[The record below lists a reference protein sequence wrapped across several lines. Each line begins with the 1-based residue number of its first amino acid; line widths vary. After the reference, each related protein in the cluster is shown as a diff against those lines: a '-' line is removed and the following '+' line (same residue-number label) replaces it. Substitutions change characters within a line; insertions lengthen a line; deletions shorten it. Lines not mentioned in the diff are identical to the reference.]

1 MAGGKET
8 PRQKMIGMMYLVLT
22 ALLALNVSK
31 SILDAFCSI
40 EEGTQTAA
48 REQLAAGDQFKEI
61 LVGEQAANAKQNPAK
76 AAKIGRLLKNIE
88 DIDKETGKFI
98 QLVDEA
104 KFHIMKL
111 SGEQVVTAKDKSKEH
126 VVWNFN
132 KKGPKNKYGCTPARL
147 NLYAIQAK
155 DQYDIPMHELV
166 GEEIAKPNPA
176 NRGMKIWKGL
186 LDFRSKVCDIVG
198 SYEVPGDKDTVTGSP
213 TFGKMI
219 GGIKYVSKTTKINKF
234 KDPKD
239 LDKQVSAMVAKLNI
253 KHGEDAGIIKDLY
266 KSLTKLEIHPEVNG
280 VANVH
285 WIGKTFDHAPLVAA
299 IASLSQLQL
308 DALTARTKAIKH
320 LKGRVSTGDF
330 SFNKLVAFAGGPG
343 VAEANSPYTVEVVLG
358 AYDSDNKPEATLDS
372 VNGVALPKAINLKTS
387 NGTAIL
393 ERTAGGETE
402 TLSGTISIQSKSGGK
417 KSESWSVKVGVVTS
431 DKEATVEMPEMRVLY
446 AEIDNILRCAA
457 GGQYKSVTLSGGGA
471 RKKGNRDY
479 VCKPNKSQIG
489 KTIKFSLKAVT
500 PSGESVSLKQSEGY
514 LVKPCPKP
522 KIFLNGSDSPKARLG
537 RGGLA
542 LKYGDN
548 VPFSPSKG
556 SFYVKTYTL
565 FVPGL
570 PQPLTGGGKAI
581 KGTYLKAMRSS
592 GAKEF
597 AISVSY
603 GGTSSGEVFFKF
615 TL

>member
-40 EEGTQTAA
+40 EEGTATAA
-48 REQLAAGDQFKEI
+48 REQLARGDEYIAI
-61 LVGEQAANAKQNPAK
+61 LVGEKSANAKQNPAK
-76 AAKIGRLLKNIE
+76 AAKIGRLLADIE
-88 DIDKETGKFI
+88 KIDKETGKFI

-104 KFHIMKL
+104 KFHILKL
-111 SGEQVVTAKDKSKEH
+111 SGEQVEEAVDKSKEH

-132 KKGPKNKYGCTPARL
+132 KKGPKNKHGVTPARL
-147 NLYAIQAK
+147 NLFAVQAK
-155 DQYDIPMHELV
+155 DQYDIPMHEMC
-166 GEEIAKPNPA
+166 GAEIADPTPNGK
-176 NRGMKIWKGL
+176 GMGIWKAL
-186 LDFRSKVCDIVG
+186 IDFRSKVCDVIG
-198 SYEVPGDKDTVTGSP
+198 TYEVPGDKDSLGNIS
-213 TFGKMI
+213 
-219 GGIKYVSKTTKINKF
+219 GGAKYVCKTTKINKF
-234 KDPKD
+234 KNPKD
-239 LDKQVSAMVAKLNI
+239 LEKQINAMVKKQKI
-253 KHGEDAGIIKDLY
+253 KHGEDAGIITEIY
-266 KSLTKLEIHPEVNG
+266 KSLTKQERFEEVNE
-280 VANVH
+280 VSNVH
-285 WIGKTFDHAPLVAA
+285 WIGKTFDHSPLVAA
-299 IASLSQLQL
+299 VASLSQLQL
-308 DALTARTKAIKH
+308 DALTARAKAIQH

-343 VAEANSPYTVEVVLG
+343 VAEANSPYRVEVVLG

-372 VNGVALPKAINLKTS
+372 VNGAALPTPVNLRTS

-402 TLSGTISIQSKSGGK
+402 SLSGTISIQSKSGGK
-417 KSESWSVKVGVVTS
+417 KSESWFCKVGVVTS

-479 VCKPNKSQIG
+479 VCKPSKSQVG
-489 KTIKFSLKAVT
+489 RTIKFSLKAVT
-500 PSGESVSLKQSEGY
+500 PAGESVSLKQSEGY
-514 LVKPCPKP
+514 IVKPCPKP

-537 RGGLA
+537 RGGLQ

-570 PQPLTGGGKAI
+570 PQPLTGGGKNI
-581 KGTYLKAMRSS
+581 KGNYLKAMRSS

-597 AISVSY
+597 AISISY
-603 GGTSSGEVFFKF
+603 GGTSSGDVFSKF
-615 TL
+615 VL